1 MISGTVPLALCTV
14 VFRRMF
20 DTATG
25 RIPPLPVSSAVSLPA
40 MCMYSGAVSTILLCL
55 YKHLKRGTLVNVG
68 CSRQKCCSS
77 TKNITHRTKS
87 SRSWFL
93 KNLWGKRKNCTD
105 AIRSVAKQFSTSVT
119 NLKPCLL
126 LPKENFQVIFPNES
140 STRGT
145 TTRDSR
151 ESSCEIICDRREYE
165 TRFSIKK
172 LDDLNDSKKS
182 LFEGCGDNKNVHKR
196 KKSRRFSVVKRLV
209 RDANDSKII
218 LGERKTRSG
227 KIYNCVK

>member
-14 VFRRMF
+14 VFRRVF

-25 RIPPLPVSSAVSLPA
+25 RIPPLPVSSAVSLPT

-77 TKNITHRTKS
+77 TKNICQRSKS
-87 SRSWFL
+87 NKSWFL

-145 TTRDSR
+145 TTR
-151 ESSCEIICDRREYE
+151 ESQESCEIICESREYE
-165 TRFSIKK
+165 TRYSSKK
-172 LDDLNDSKKS
+172 IDALNDAKRT
-182 LFEGCGDNKNVHKR
+182 LLGGCGDNKNVHKR
-196 KKSRRFSVVKRLV
+196 KKIRRFSVVKRLV
-209 RDANDSKII
+209 READESAKI
-218 LGERKTRSG
+218 LGDKKTRSG
-227 KIYNCVK
+227 KVYNCVK